1 MSTGTPSFDFEKAR
15 FNMIEQQIRPWEV
28 LDPDVLALLGEL
40 KREQFVPAAYQSM
53 ALADM
58 EIPLSTP
65 AREGLCMLAPKV
77 EARALQDLALQPT
90 DNVLEIGTGSG
101 YMAALMS
108 KLCARVL
115 SLEIDPVLA
124 RQAREN
130 LQRAGI
136 TNVEVK
142 ETDAAAHRFAACA
155 SAAPYDAIILS
166 GSVAEVPADLL
177 ELLKT
182 GGRLWTV
189 VGHEPVMR
197 ATIVRAWAPPRSTP
211 NSPGT
216 PLPPGCRTCPNP
228 PASSSDPGARD
239 DHKHT
244 PLSAAR
250 LAARLQK

>member
-40 KREQFVPAAYQSM
+40 KREQFVPAAYESM

-58 EIPLSTP
+58 EIPLATP
-65 AREGLCMLAPKV
+65 AREGQCMLAPKV

-115 SLEIDPVLA
+115 TMEIDPALA
-124 RQAREN
+124 RQARDN

-136 TNVEVK
+136 SNVDVREA
-142 ETDAAAHRFAACA
+142 DAAAHRFAACA

-182 GGRLWTV
+182 GGRLWAV
-189 VGHEPVMR
+189 VGQEPVMR
-197 ATIVRAWAPPRSTP
+197 ATIVRRV
-211 NSPGT
+211 G
-216 PLPPGCRTCPNP
+216 
-228 PASSSDPGARD
+228 PATF
-239 DHKHT
+239 HT
-244 PLSAAR
+244 EQPWDTV
-250 LAARLQK
+250 AARLQNVPEPTRFQF